1 MDSRAAST
9 GAVAQS
15 ASFTDVLF
23 FALVAA
29 GGFAVGALPFVT
41 VAVHLVTSLLSGLVL
56 AFTPSGDQSAR
67 EKAAVCACACAA
79 LALLTDALFVFQ
91 FLSEANRAGGPTN
104 FAYGARTDDSIVS
117 TALVA
122 AHATACFAAGYR
134 LRRFTADLEVDA
146 GFASLGISVA
156 ASFTYVAWLTDFFGS
171 TGRVLYAHFLG
182 ASALFVANVV
192 DLILA
197 FASLRARRRAWLV
210 SAVATVVQYLFLV
223 SNVSV
228 LLGDLSLGDDVLN
241 FLTHHYA
248 SDLAKAQA
256 VVITLFSFGATAYRS
271 VATAP
276 EEDWRVEE
284 GEPRVRVKTP
294 ATTAEVEW
302 FSAFVVGAVY
312 LASTV
317 FPTVCYVVVFFGDK
331 TPNFSRFAVLAYVT
345 LLTLRFWIQARA
357 VQVSMFV
364 TASTVGI
371 LLDAAVV
378 VDTLLWREG
387 VALHA
392 RGDPETV
399 VITAVASG
407 SALISA
413 LCLIHSAVAYAET
426 RALKLKSL

>member
-1 MDSRAAST
+1 MESRATSK

-15 ASFTDVLF
+15 ACFTDVLF

-29 GGFAVGALPFVT
+29 GGFAVDALPLVT

-56 AFTPSGDQSAR
+56 TFTPSGDSSAR
-67 EKAAVCACACAA
+67 EKAAVCACACAT
-79 LALLTDALFVFQ
+79 LASLTDALFVFHH
-91 FLSEANRAGGPTN
+91 FTEDGPSN
-104 FAYGARTDDSIVS
+104 FAYGARSDDPIVA

-122 AHATACFAAGYR
+122 THATSFFAAGYR

-146 GFASLGISVA
+146 GFTSLGISIA
-156 ASFTYVAWLTDFFGS
+156 ASFVYVAWLTDLLGS
-171 TGRVLYAHFLG
+171 SGRVLYAHFLG
-182 ASALFVANVV
+182 ACVLFVVNVV
-192 DLILA
+192 DLILV
-197 FASLRARRRAWLV
+197 FASQRTRRRVWLI
-210 SAVATVVQYLFLV
+210 AAAATVVQYLFLV

-228 LLGDLSLGDDVLN
+228 LLGDLSFGDDVLN

-248 SDLAKAQA
+248 SDIAKAQA
-256 VVITLFSFGATAYRS
+256 VVITLLSFSATAYRS

-294 ATTAEVEW
+294 ASTAEVEW

-312 LASTV
+312 FASTV
-317 FPTVCYVVVFFGDK
+317 FPTVSYVVVFFGDR
-331 TPNFSRFAVLAYVT
+331 TPNFSRFAVLLYVT

-364 TASTVGI
+364 TASVVGI
-371 LLDAAVV
+371 ITDCAVV
-378 VDTLLWREG
+378 LDTFLLNEG
-387 VALHA
+387 YVLHA

-399 VITAVASG
+399 VVTSVASG
-407 SALISA
+407 SAFVSA
-413 LCLIHSAVAYAET
+413 LCLIHSAVEYAKT
-426 RALKLKSL
+426 RSLKMKSL